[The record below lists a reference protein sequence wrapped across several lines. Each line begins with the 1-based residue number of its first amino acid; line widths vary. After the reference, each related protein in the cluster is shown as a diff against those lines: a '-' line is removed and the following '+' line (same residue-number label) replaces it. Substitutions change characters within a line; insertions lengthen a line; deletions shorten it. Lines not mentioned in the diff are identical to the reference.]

1 MKHVIVHIDRLV
13 LKGFRHED
21 RHAIAAG
28 LQQELQRVF
37 SDRETVS
44 LLSAAGNVSRLQVS
58 GVHIGQGSTPQHV
71 GEHVAQGIGKEIK
84 K

>member
-1 MKHVIVHIDRLV
+1 MKRVIVHIDRLV

-28 LQQELQRVF
+28 LQQELGRVF
-37 SDRETVS
+37 ADREVVS
-44 LLSAAGNVSRLQVS
+44 LLSTRGDVPRLQVS
-58 GVHIGQGSTPQHV
+58 GVPVEHGAMPQLV
-71 GEHVAQGIGKEIK
+71 GESVAQGIRKELK